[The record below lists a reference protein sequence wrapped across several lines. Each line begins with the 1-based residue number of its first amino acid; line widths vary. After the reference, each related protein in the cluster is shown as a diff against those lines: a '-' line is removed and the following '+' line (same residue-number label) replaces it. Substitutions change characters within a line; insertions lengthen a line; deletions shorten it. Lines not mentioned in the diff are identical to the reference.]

1 MEEDYKIIDHYLM
14 IRLPE
19 EIDHH
24 SCSAICRRADHMMLD
39 NSVSHIVF
47 DFSDTKFMDS
57 SGIGVIIGRTKKL
70 KYFNDSSVS
79 VCNMSDRVDKLL
91 KCAGIY
97 TIVHKL

>member
-39 NSVSHIVF
+39 NSVSHNVF
-47 DFSDTKFMDS
+47 DFTDTK
-57 SGIGVIIGRTKKL
+57 
-70 KYFNDSSVS
+70 Y
-79 VCNMSDRVDKLL
+79 
-91 KCAGIY
+91 
-97 TIVHKL
+97 